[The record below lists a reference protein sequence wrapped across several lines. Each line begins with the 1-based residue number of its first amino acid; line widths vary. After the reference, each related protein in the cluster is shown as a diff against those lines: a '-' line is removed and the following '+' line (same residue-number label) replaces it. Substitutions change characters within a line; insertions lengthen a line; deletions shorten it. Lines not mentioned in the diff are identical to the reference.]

1 MADDHTTFVDR
12 NNMTRH
18 TKCAIRNHK
27 SNQVVLAVDDYYYL
41 AGTQRLLLGFQF
53 LILSFHL
60 LLHTTQPQL
69 PKVYM

>member
-1 MADDHTTFVDR
+1 MADDQTTFVDR

-53 LILSFHL
+53 LIIFISPFTSH
-60 LLHTTQPQL
+60 HTATTA
-69 PKVYM
+69 